1 MRHNA
6 SPCPFGRGPPTT
18 DHHSAF
24 MEGSKTY
31 AKRSILGSRFIAC
44 INPDRRH
51 GRRRYRYRFR
61 PVASQ
66 QVIAGAARSPV
77 QRVSIVPDS
86 SPADQLNRAD
96 VARAKRTTPLDLGRS
111 SGWACPRGRLLVRQI
126 RPAIGPELDV
136 EFIDAM
142 LVLAETC
149 ILFAGVISRNVF
161 NSPIIWTDELATF
174 LFLWL
179 AMIGAVVALRH
190 DGHMRLTTFAN
201 RVGPQWGSWLATIA
215 SLVLIVFVL
224 EILAPAQ

>member
-51 GRRRYRYRFR
+51 GRPRYRYRFR

-142 LVLAETC
+142 LMLAETC
-149 ILFAGVISRNVF
+149 ILFAGVRADRRDRRRIVVSAAAAGGHGPCQPDPVLCRHCRGVRLHRRA
-161 NSPIIWTDELATF
+161 DRLC
-174 LFLWL
+174 LWHCHL
-179 AMIGAVVALRH
+179 LVSGADH
-190 DGHMRLTTFAN
+190 DHAAADCRQPHG
-201 RVGPQWGSWLATIA
+201 
-215 SLVLIVFVL
+215 
-224 EILAPAQ
+224 